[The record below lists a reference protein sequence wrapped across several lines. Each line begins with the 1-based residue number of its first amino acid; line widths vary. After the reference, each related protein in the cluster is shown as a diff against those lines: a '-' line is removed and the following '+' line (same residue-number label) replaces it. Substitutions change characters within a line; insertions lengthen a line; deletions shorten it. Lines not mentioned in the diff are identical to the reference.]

1 MKLLVLAAAA
11 AVLLAP
17 AAAAQTVSV
26 GTTNGQTDT
35 TYVNGEWAWDVGNDV
50 EAIVEGRL
58 RESNSHLVK
67 VGFQLEF
74 VDLGLV
80 KLSGRLNLTQTVG
93 VGKDFAGISIEPTA
107 SFNIDKA
114 KVTVGYEIGDSL
126 RTKDTNG
133 TVRTST
139 MLVMYPFT
147 FGNFGLQ
154 YENERG
160 DLKQESVSLVYS
172 LKQ

>member
-11 AVLLAP
+11 ALLLAP

-67 VGFQLEF
+67 VGVQREF

-80 KLSGRLNLTQTVG
+80 KLAGRLNLTQTVG
-93 VGKDFAGISIEPTA
+93 VGKDSTGVSIEPTA
-107 SFNIDKA
+107 SFNVDKA
-114 KVTVGYEIGDSL
+114 KVTVGYEMGDSF
-126 RTKDTNG
+126 RSRDNG

-139 MLVMYPFT
+139 VLVMYPFT